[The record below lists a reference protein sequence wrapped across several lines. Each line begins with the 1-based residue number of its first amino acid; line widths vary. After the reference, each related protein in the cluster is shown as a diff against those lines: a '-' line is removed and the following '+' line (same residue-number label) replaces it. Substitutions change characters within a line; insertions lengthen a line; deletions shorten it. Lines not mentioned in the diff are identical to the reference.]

1 MKKMSIYDPAL
12 CCSTGVCGVDVDQN
26 LVDASANVDWLKS
39 NGAEVERFNLSQQP
53 MAFVENADVKN
64 VLDTDGS
71 EGLPVLVLDGEIVL
85 KGRYPSR
92 DELARWFG
100 LPAPAGAPVASAAA
114 CSPNS
119 DCC

>member
-1 MKKMSIYDPAL
+1 MKKLSIYDPAM

-53 MAFVENADVKN
+53 MSFVENAAVKN
-64 VLDTDGS
+64 VLDTDGPDA
-71 EGLPVLVLDGEIVL
+71 LPVLMLDGEIVL

-92 DELARWFG
+92 DELAGWFD
-100 LPAPAGAPVASAAA
+100 LDAPAGAPAANKA
-114 CSPNS
+114 TCSPNS

>member
-1 MKKMSIYDPAL
+1 
-12 CCSTGVCGVDVDQN
+12 VDVDQN

-53 MAFVENADVKN
+53 MAFVENPGVKN

-71 EGLPVLVLDGEIVL
+71 DALPVLVLDGEIVL

-92 DELARWFG
+92 DELADWFG
-100 LPAPAGAPVASAAA
+100 LAAAAGAPAANKAA
-114 CSPNS
+114 CAPNS